1 MKQRFDIALTVLLS
15 LTLAFFVMS
24 CANTDTTEPE
34 EDYSEFDKV
43 EANADSAFN
52 ETYGDDDIELDPIED
67 DPIEDDVKDLEN
79 EIPKDT
85 TKKDEPKID
94 NSVGL
99 DRYQKYWSN
108 GYDPDYPSSRYLI
121 GVGAKNYDSE
131 NDKGH
136 AKRQATADARAEIA
150 AFFKAKIESKVK
162 TEQEKI
168 TTIKA
173 KVKHVGLLIKDE
185 YNMTQSVKQSVKGAE
200 VKGSTSDTKLKI
212 IYVLVVL
219 DRKRAAEIINEQLKS
234 MKTTIEG
241 NVSVYQTAASEGRL
255 IKATNILAKTI
266 NMLIQFRA
274 KRQEA
279 IFIAPEGF
287 VIIDL
292 EGIEEGDLIQR
303 LAEITIDLTLMVK
316 SKITT
321 TDENGNTKVQK
332 LDSVTS
338 QISSELQKRS
348 SNLIML
354 KSASKFLKQTTF
366 EEVSTWGVE
375 DLKKAAPETNI
386 IILASLE
393 AVIVEKT
400 EVAGKTVY
408 VAKTNF
414 TVQMIDIDSG
424 DIVHSIDS
432 GKHSYFEKT
441 KGMLKNPKSALN
453 ASIGKAAEFIAKEIF
468 NYISPS

>member
-1 MKQRFDIALTVLLS
+1 MKQRFDIALSMLLS
-15 LTLAFFVMS
+15 LTLAFFVIS
-24 CANTDTTEPE
+24 CAGTDTTEPE

-43 EANADSAFN
+43 QANADKADS
-52 ETYGDDDIELDPIED
+52 ETYGDDDINTDPIEV
-67 DPIEDDVKDLEN
+67 DPIDTDIKDLDKEL
-79 EIPKDT
+79 PKET
-85 TKKDEPKID
+85 PKKEEPDKD
-94 NSVGL
+94 LSVGL
-99 DRYQKYWSN
+99 DRYNQYWKN
-108 GYDPDYPSSRYLI
+108 GNDPDFPSSRYLI
-121 GVGAKNYDSE
+121 GIGAKNYDSE

-136 AKRQATADARAEIA
+136 AERQATADARAEIA
-150 AFFKAKIESKVK
+150 AFFKAKIESNVK

-168 TTIKA
+168 VTIKA
-173 KVKHVGLLIKDE
+173 KVRQVGLLIKDE
-185 YNMTQSVKQSVKGAE
+185 YNMTQSVQESVKGASKE
-200 VKGSTSDTKLKI
+200 GVAYDTKLKI
-212 IYVLVVL
+212 VYVLVVL
-219 DRKRAAEIINEQLKS
+219 DRKRAAEIINEELKAL
-234 MKTTIEG
+234 KTKIEA

-255 IKATNILAKTI
+255 IKATNNLAKAI
-266 NMLIQFRA
+266 NMLVQFRA

-292 EGIEEGDLIQR
+292 DGIEEGDLIQK

-321 TDENGNTKVQK
+321 TDENGVTTVQK

-338 QISSELQKRS
+338 QISSELQKKS

-354 KSASKFLKQTTF
+354 KSASTLLKQKTF
-366 EEVSTWGVE
+366 EEVSSWGVE
-375 DLKKAAPETNI
+375 ELKKAAPDTNI

-393 AVIVEKT
+393 AEIVEVT

-414 TVQMIDIDSG
+414 MVQMIDVDSG
-424 DIVHSIDS
+424 DIVHSMDS

-441 KGMLKNPKSALN
+441 KGMLKDSKSAMN

-468 NYISPS
+468 DYISPS